1 MGDHE
6 IPFNSDVNV
15 GELLIKM
22 HVKSKTIKNGNDSD
36 DDENNENKFLDND
49 NNGKKRKRKRGK
61 AV

>member
-15 GELLIKM
+15 GELLQKLA
-22 HVKSKTIKNGNDSD
+22 KTNTIKNGNDSD